1 MTLNYSISI
10 GWNLLIC
17 LIRYRSLAIVID
29 RIPNWIGLFS
39 KSLRCRRCS
48 LKIQC
53 ASNNGN
59 NLDLDFL
66 LFRFIQLLIIAM
78 KRCPL
83 SQPNVLTQIE
93 IYRNLFNDLDLDSNA
108 NNSHSIK
115 VKQFYEQKNR
125 NSMVVFINIRNILMV
140 QCQYFMHVLYC

>member
-1 MTLNYSISI
+1 
-10 GWNLLIC
+10 
-17 LIRYRSLAIVID
+17 
-29 RIPNWIGLFS
+29 
-39 KSLRCRRCS
+39 
-48 LKIQC
+48 
-53 ASNNGN
+53 
-59 NLDLDFL
+59 
-66 LFRFIQLLIIAM
+66 M

-93 IYRNLFNDLDLDSNA
+93 IYRNLFNDLDLVLDLDLDSNA